1 MGKLINIDNGGTLT
15 DIVVVDGA
23 EVYRT
28 KTLTTPYDLSK
39 CFFEGLKKASRE
51 IYGEEKVMELLRTTD
66 YIRYSTT
73 QGTNALVERK
83 GPRLGLVLGAGVSPG
98 ILRRSA
104 GGKAM
109 FDALFG
115 ERVGHIDLTPDD
127 EAFEADV
134 VRVVNALSSTGANR
148 LVVGMTGPGCE
159 EQEARIRK
167 VVLRKFPSHLLGAIP
182 VLFSH
187 EMGSDVDDV
196 RRIWTSAFNSFLH
209 PAMETFLY
217 HAEHILRDHRFKTPL
232 LIFRNDGDSARVAK
246 TVALKT
252 YSSGPRGGMEGSR
265 ALAAHYGIP
274 RLVSV
279 DVGGTTTDIGLIENG
294 QARSKRRGE
303 VEAVE
308 VSFPLVDV
316 VSVGVGG
323 GSIIRAENG
332 TIKVGPESVGAQP
345 GPACFG
351 LGGKL
356 ATITDV
362 CLLAGVLD
370 PKSYFGGE
378 LTLDAARAEAAVRE
392 NVAKPLAL
400 DLLPTLA
407 AMETAWVDKVAES
420 ILRFTAVTPDTTL
433 AAFGGGG
440 PLAICDVADRVGA
453 RKVIVPALAA
463 VFSAFG
469 LGFSDI
475 AHHYEAIL
483 PAATPAALDEAVA
496 ALTKRARRDMY
507 AEGFELDECVHEV
520 EVHLVGADGEETL
533 LTVDAKKPLKLKT
546 KAGEHV
552 AVSLRV
558 TKPIQHAG
566 FGAAGQA
573 PAHAAV
579 TAGTRRIQVHGVGAR
594 DLPLVRIADN
604 RAGAHGDGPAIIE
617 EDFFTCCVPAG
628 WGFRFTAGMDLLL
641 EKTRLVRAA
650 DATNDKEET

>member
-23 EVYRT
+23 TVYRT

-39 CFFEGLKKASRE
+39 CFFEGLKKVSRE
-51 IYGEEKVMELLRTTD
+51 IYGEEKLMELLRTTD

-83 GPRLGLVLGAGVSPG
+83 GPRLGLVLAGGASPD
-98 ILRRSA
+98 ILHQSA
-104 GGKAM
+104 GGRTM
-109 FDALFG
+109 FEALFG
-115 ERVGHIDLTPDD
+115 TRVGHVDLALDD
-127 EAFEADV
+127 EAFAATV
-134 VRVVNALSSTGANR
+134 VRQVNALASIGANR
-148 LVVGMTGPGCE
+148 LVVGVTGAGSAE
-159 EQEARIRK
+159 HEARIRR

-187 EMGSDVDDV
+187 DMGSDVDDA
-196 RRIWTSAFNSFLH
+196 RRIWTAAFNAFLH

-217 HAEHILRDHRFKTPL
+217 HAEHILREHRFRTPL

-265 ALAAHYGIP
+265 ALAAHYGIE
-274 RLVSV
+274 RLVTV
-279 DVGGTTTDIGLIENG
+279 DVGGTTTDIGLVEHN
-294 QARSKRRGE
+294 QTRNRRRGE
-303 VEAVE
+303 VEEVE
-308 VSFPLVDV
+308 VSLPLADV

-323 GSIIRAENG
+323 GSIIRAENAV
-332 TIKVGPESVGAQP
+332 IRVGPESVGAQP
-345 GPACFG
+345 GPACFA

-362 CLLAGVLD
+362 CLLSGLLD

-392 NVAKPLAL
+392 NVAGPLGL
-400 DLLPTLA
+400 DLSPTLT
-407 AMETAWVDKVAES
+407 AMEQAWTQKVGES
-420 ILRFTAVTPDTTL
+420 ILRFTDITPGTTL

-440 PLAICDVADRVGA
+440 PLLICDIADRVGA
-453 RKVIVPALAA
+453 RHVIIPALAA

-475 AHHYEAIL
+475 AHHYEAVL
-483 PAATPAALDEAVA
+483 PAASQALFDAAIAGLEQ
-496 ALTKRARRDMY
+496 RARRDMY
-507 AEGFELDECVHEV
+507 AEGFELNECIRTV
-520 EVHLVGADGEETL
+520 ELHRVEADGSETP
-533 LTVDAKKPLKLKT
+533 LTVDAMRQLGGTLA
-546 KAGEHV
+546 AGEHI

-558 TKPIQHAG
+558 TKPIQHAS
-566 FGAAGQA
+566 FGTAGTIAAEH
-573 PAHAAV
+573 PAVA
-579 TAGTRRIQVHGVGAR
+579 AGTRRIRLPGSGEC

-604 RAGAHGDGPAIIE
+604 CAGARGAGPVIIE
-617 EDFFTCCVPAG
+617 EDFFTCRVPQG
-628 WGFRFTAGMDLLL
+628 WHFHFTAGMDL
-641 EKTRLVRAA
+641 RL
-650 DATNDKEET
+650 DKRDQ

>member
-1 MGKLINIDNGGTLT
+1 VGKLINIDNGGTLT

-23 EVYRT
+23 AVYRT

-39 CFFEGLKKASRE
+39 CFLEGLKKASRE
-51 IYGEEKVMELLRTTD
+51 IYGEEKLMELLRTTE

-83 GPRLGLVLGAGVSPG
+83 GPRLGLVLAAGASPEL
-98 ILRRSA
+98 LRQSG

-109 FDALFG
+109 FDVLFG
-115 ERVGHIDLTPDD
+115 QRVGHIDLALTG

-134 VRVVNALSSTGANR
+134 LRVVNALASTGANR
-148 LVVGMTGPGCE
+148 LVVGVTGPDHE
-159 EQEARIRK
+159 AQEARIRK

-187 EMGSDVDDV
+187 EMGSDVQDA
-196 RRIWTSAFNSFLH
+196 RRIWTAAFNSFLH

-217 HAEHILRDHRFKTPL
+217 HAEHILREQRFRTPL

-252 YSSGPRGGMEGSR
+252 YSSGPRGGMEGTR
-265 ALAAHYGIP
+265 ALAAHHGID
-274 RLVSV
+274 RLISV
-279 DVGGTTTDIGLIENG
+279 DVGGTTTDIGLIERD

-316 VSVGVGG
+316 ISVGVGG
-323 GSIIRAENG
+323 GSIIRADQG
-332 TIKVGPESVGAQP
+332 TIGVGPESVGAQP

-362 CLLAGVLD
+362 CLLTGVLD
-370 PKSYFGGE
+370 AKSYFGGE
-378 LTLDAARAEAAVRE
+378 LTLDPARAEAAVRD
-392 NVAKPLAL
+392 NVAGPLGL
-400 DLLPTLA
+400 ELLPALA
-407 AMETAWVDKVAES
+407 AMEAAWVDKVAQS
-420 ILRFTAVTPDTTL
+420 ILRFTEVTPDTTL

-440 PLAICDVADRVGA
+440 PLDICDIADQVGA
-453 RKVIVPALAA
+453 RRVIVPALAA

-475 AHHYEAIL
+475 GHQYEAVL
-483 PAATPAALDEAVA
+483 PAASQAALDEAIA
-496 ALTKRARRDMY
+496 ALLKRARRDMY
-507 AEGFELDECVHEV
+507 AEGFELDECEQAV
-520 EVHLVGADGEETL
+520 EVALVAADGEERL
-533 LTVDAKKPLKLKT
+533 LAPTEIRPLGVAPV
-546 KAGEHV
+546 AGEHL

-558 TKPIQHAG
+558 TKRIQHAS
-566 FGAAGQA
+566 FGAADGA
-573 PAHAAV
+573 VGHPAV
-579 TAGTRRIQVHGVGAR
+579 TAGSRRIQLHGQGLR
-594 DLPLVRIADN
+594 ELPLVRIADN
-604 RAGAHGDGPAIIE
+604 GAGARGEGPAIIE
-617 EDFFTCCVPAG
+617 EDFFTCRVPAG
-628 WGFRFTAGMDLLL
+628 WCFRFTAGMDLLL
-641 EKTRLVRAA
+641 EKA
-650 DATNDKEET
+650 D

>member
-23 EVYRT
+23 AVYRT

-39 CFFEGLKKASRE
+39 CFLEGLKKASRE
-51 IYGEEKVMELLRTTD
+51 IYGEEKLMELLRTTD

-83 GPRLGLVLGAGVSPG
+83 GPRLGLVLAAGTSPAL
-98 ILRRSA
+98 LRQSS

-115 ERVGHIDLTPDD
+115 QRVGHIDPALAD

-134 VRVVNALSSTGANR
+134 VRVVNALASTGANR
-148 LVVGMTGPGCE
+148 LVVGIVGPDYE
-159 EQEARIRK
+159 AQEARIRK

-187 EMGSDVDDV
+187 EMASDVQDA
-196 RRIWTSAFNSFLH
+196 RRIWTAAFNSFLH

-217 HAEHILRDHRFKTPL
+217 HAEHILREHRFRTPL

-252 YSSGPRGGMEGSR
+252 YSSGPRGGMEGAR
-265 ALAAHYGIP
+265 ALAAHHGIG
-274 RLVSV
+274 RLISV
-279 DVGGTTTDIGLIENG
+279 DVGGTTTDIGLIERD
-294 QARSKRRGE
+294 QVRSKRRGE

-323 GSIIRAENG
+323 GSIICADQG
-332 TIKVGPESVGAQP
+332 TVGVGPESVGAQP

-362 CLLAGVLD
+362 CLLTGVLD

-378 LTLDAARAEAAVRE
+378 LTLDAARAEAAVRD
-392 NVAKPLAL
+392 NVAVPLGL
-400 DLLPTLA
+400 EMLPALA
-407 AMETAWVDKVAES
+407 AMETAWVDKVADS
-420 ILRFTAVTPDTTL
+420 ILKFTEVTPDSTL

-440 PLAICDVADRVGA
+440 PLVICDIADRVGA
-453 RKVIVPALAA
+453 RRVIVPALAA

-475 AHHYEAIL
+475 AHHYETVL
-483 PAATPAALDEAVA
+483 PAVDQAAVDEAVA
-496 ALTKRARRDMY
+496 ALLKRARRDMY
-507 AEGFELDECVHEV
+507 AEGFELDECEHAV
-520 EVHLVGADGEETL
+520 EVCRVAADREEGPLAQPLEATL
-533 LTVDAKKPLKLKT
+533 A
-546 KAGEHV
+546 AGEHLT
-552 AVSLRV
+552 VSLRV
-558 TKPIQHAG
+558 TKRIQQAS
-566 FGAAGQA
+566 FGAAGSA
-573 PAHAAV
+573 AGHPAV
-579 TAGTRRIQVHGVGAR
+579 TAGSRRIQLHGRGPN

-604 RAGAHGDGPAIIE
+604 GAGACGEGPAIIE
-617 EDFFTCCVPAG
+617 EDFFTCRVPAG
-628 WGFRFTAGMDLLL
+628 WRYRFTAGMDLLL
-641 EKTRLVRAA
+641 EKVA
-650 DATNDKEET
+650 

>member
-23 EVYRT
+23 QVYRT

-39 CFFEGLKKASRE
+39 CFFDGLKKASRE
-51 IYGEEKVMELLRTTD
+51 IYGEESVMELLRTTD

-83 GPRLGLVLGAGVSPG
+83 GPRVGLILPAGVSPEL
-98 ILRRSA
+98 LRASS

-109 FDALFG
+109 FEALFG
-115 ERVGHIDLTPDD
+115 QRTGHIDLTLAG

-134 VRVVNALSSTGANR
+134 VRAVNALASTGANR
-148 LVVGMTGPGCE
+148 LVVGVVGPDHE
-159 EQEARIRK
+159 QQEARIRK
-167 VVLRKFPSHLLGAIP
+167 VVQRKFPSHLLGAIP

-187 EMGSDVDDV
+187 EMGSDVDDR

-217 HAEHILRDHRFKTPL
+217 HAEHILRDYRFKTPL

-294 QARSKRRGE
+294 AARSKRRGQ
-303 VEAVE
+303 VEEVE

-323 GSIIRAENG
+323 GSIIRAETG
-332 TIKVGPESVGAQP
+332 DIRVGPESVGAQP

-362 CLLAGVLD
+362 CLLTGVLD

-378 LTLDAARAEAAVRE
+378 LTLDAVRAETAVRE
-392 NVAKPLAL
+392 NVAKPLNL
-400 DLLPTLA
+400 ELLPTLA
-407 AMETAWVDKVAES
+407 AMEQAWVEKVANS
-420 ILRFTAVTPDTTL
+420 ILRFTDITPDTTL

-483 PAATPAALDEAVA
+483 PTATPAALEAAVA
-496 ALTKRARRDMY
+496 GLRKRAARDMY
-507 AEGFELDECVHEV
+507 AEGFELDECAQAIQLL
-520 EVHLVGADGEETL
+520 LVGAAGEETP
-533 LTVDAKKPLKLKT
+533 LTVDAAHPLEVEP

-558 TKPIQHAG
+558 TKQIQHAS
-566 FGAAGQA
+566 FGVNGTAETH
-573 PAHAAV
+573 PAT
-579 TAGTRRIQVHGVGAR
+579 TAGTRRIELAGAGKCE
-594 DLPLVRIADN
+594 LPLVRIADN
-604 RAGAHGDGPAIIE
+604 RAGACGDGPAIIE
-617 EDFFTCCVPAG
+617 EDFFTCRVPAG
-628 WGFRFTAGMDLLL
+628 WRFSFTAGMDLLL
-641 EKTRLVRAA
+641 ERAA
-650 DATNDKEET
+650 

>member
-51 IYGEEKVMELLRTTD
+51 IYGEERVMELLRTTD

-83 GPRLGLVLGAGVSPG
+83 GPRLGLILANGVSPDV
-98 ILRRSA
+98 LRQSA
-104 GGKAM
+104 GGRAM
-109 FDALFG
+109 FDAMFG
-115 ERVGHIDLTPDD
+115 QRVGHIDLALDD
-127 EAFEADV
+127 EEFEADV
-134 VRVVNALSSTGANR
+134 VRVVNALASTGANR
-148 LVVGMTGPGCE
+148 LVVGITE
-159 EQEARIRK
+159 AHHEAQEARIRK

-217 HAEHILRDHRFKTPL
+217 HAEHVLREHRFKTPL

-252 YSSGPRGGMEGSR
+252 YSSGPRGGMEGAR
-265 ALAAHYGIP
+265 ALAAHHGIA
-274 RLVSV
+274 RLVTV
-279 DVGGTTTDIGLIENG
+279 DVGGTTTDIGLIEKN
-294 QARSKRRGE
+294 QARRKRRGE

-323 GSIIRAENG
+323 GSIISVDNG
-332 TIKVGPESVGAQP
+332 AIKVGPESVGAQP
-345 GPACFG
+345 GPACFA

-362 CLLAGVLD
+362 CLLTGVLD

-378 LTLDAARAEAAVRE
+378 LTLDAVRAETAVNE
-392 NVAKPLAL
+392 NVAKPLNL
-400 DLLPTLA
+400 ELLPTLA
-407 AMETAWVDKVAES
+407 AMEEAWVGKVAES
-420 ILRFTAVTPDTTL
+420 ILRFTAITPDTTL

-440 PLAICDVADRVGA
+440 PLDICDIADRVGA

-483 PAATPAALDEAVA
+483 PTASQAALNDAIA
-496 ALTKRARRDMY
+496 GLRKRAGRDMY
-507 AEGFELDECVHEV
+507 AEGFELDECEQ
-520 EVHLVGADGEETL
+520 EIEICLVAADGMETPL
-533 LTVDAKKPLKLKT
+533 IVDAGQPLVVT
-546 KAGEHV
+546 PKAGEHV

-558 TKPIQHAG
+558 TKLIQHAT
-566 FGAAGQA
+566 FGAASKA
-573 PAHAAV
+573 TEHVAA
-579 TAGTRRIQVHGVGAR
+579 TAGSRRIRLPGIGER

-604 RAGAHGDGPAIIE
+604 RAGACGAGPAIIE
-617 EDFFTCCVPAG
+617 EDFFTCRVPAG
-628 WGFRFTAGMDLLL
+628 WRFRFGAGMDLLL
-641 EKTRLVRAA
+641 EKA
-650 DATNDKEET
+650 D